1 MFKKAKST
9 ISIILSI
16 MMIVS
21 CFTIADF
28 SAFAKSYKTVYF
40 NNTVNWDEVYCF
52 MWGKKGA
59 AADWPGEKMEQITQ
73 NIWAYSIKNDYTD
86 IIFNNGNAK
95 GDNQTADLTL
105 PGDEYIFDGATKEW
119 SIYKKEPTISSSIIS
134 GCQFQNT
141 LNITLYSYLSTSA
154 YYTINDSER
163 VDFTNT
169 AQITIGDDTATPK
182 KYTIKVYS
190 ENELGTCEETFVYE
204 KIKTTTNT
212 VESTAVPYFA
222 EPNSLYAHAEANSSN
237 TQAWQEW
244 EALYGPDAVAG
255 TYYFILPPT
264 ADDNQVELYNSF
276 SNSVI
281 INGVEIKPNTSAIV
295 NYTIGERTTALVEN
309 SSTSKYVEFY
319 KSDSEVTL
327 YINDTTGVYTDSKGN
342 TVTTDFYSFLSADK
356 ENSVKGSQIT
366 ILDDKGFTDTTL
378 KKIKGRG
385 NTTWKTTNKKPFN
398 ITFNS
403 KTDIGGIA
411 DKKFSL
417 LSNPKD
423 GTLLR
428 NRIMY
433 DLADEVGANY
443 ASDSRSVDLYINGAY
458 RGAYQITQKVELGKN
473 SLVSLKNET
482 DELTENFNFLLEI
495 DIWNYKG
502 DLYFDSDRGLKVV
515 CKSPDLDVP
524 ELQDD
529 QLNFIKSKYQ
539 QLEDALY
546 SGNMT
551 DLEQICDVDSLARAY
566 LLQEFSKNCDGGM
579 TSCYFAYVAK
589 DGKFVAD
596 PIWDCDSTLGNVSC
610 TRQNATN
617 TAEHKGWAIRTAQ
630 YDDTTMTNILG
641 QGFNVSGTTS
651 NNETFEDVVKRLWN
665 DDFIPAI
672 SVLKGKAIANGT
684 RLKSVEEYR
693 NIAPNSSSINYIMWD
708 YEWFPYYETLNGNY
722 TKDLN
727 GQINYM
733 YDWILAREKWMT
745 SNINGV
751 IDIPDNNYYL
761 TGIGF
766 GGWGAT
772 NYQLTQ
778 ADDGKY
784 TINVTLQKNIEYIFK
799 IFDGNGK
806 NYFTADINDEITAK
820 YISLEGIHE
829 NATITPS
836 EDMDVTFIFN
846 GESFVI
852 RLAETKYEIG
862 DINLDGTIDVRDV
875 TELQLFLADSITL
888 TDEQRALADVNND
901 GNISINDVTEI
912 QRITAGL
919 V

>member
-59 AADWPGEKMEQITQ
+59 SADWPGEKMEQITQ

-182 KYTIKVYS
+182 EYTIKVYS

-852 RLAETKYEIG
+852 RLAETKYKIG

>member
-1 MFKKAKST
+1 MLKKAKST

-119 SIYKKEPTISSSIIS
+119 SIYKKEPTISSSIIR

-327 YINDTTGVYTDSKGN
+327 YINDTTGVYTDSNGN

-502 DLYFDSDRGLKVV
+502 DLHFDSDRGLKVV

-672 SVLKGKAIANGT
+672 SVLKGKATANGT

-708 YEWFPYYETLNGNY
+708 YAWFPYYETLNGNY

-862 DINLDGTIDVRDV
+862 DINIDGTIDVRDV

>member
-1 MFKKAKST
+1 MLKKAKST

-119 SIYKKEPTISSSIIS
+119 SIYKKEPTISSSIIR

-237 TQAWQEW
+237 TQAWQEL

-327 YINDTTGVYTDSKGN
+327 YINDTTGVYTDSNGN

-852 RLAETKYEIG
+852 RLAETKYKIG